1 MSQSLLLSFCL
12 LALSF
17 SVIQSQ
23 NNPHPPPVFKINL
36 DLPPSERFKEV
47 VLAKKPQIQALLQ
60 ILLNETNVPQFLF
73 SVIGFYEELVY
84 QHHECYEELQGIAKY
99 SELSFGEVFLVN
111 FIYEILAS
119 CTSIVTVDQN
129 GNVIHGRNLDYP
141 FQPYLANLTVHY
153 QFYKNGSMLY
163 EGDGDAGFLGIVTG
177 LRKGGF
183 GISINE
189 RDKGGPLSTIY
200 EIMFRRTFSVPY
212 YIRRVLE
219 TAENFET
226 AVKMLSSEEFGAPCY
241 LTVSGVNKNE
251 GVVITRDRRGVY
263 NVSQIDFDSQDQW
276 FLVQTNYDRDVPDP
290 TSDFRRVPAEQ
301 RMRSIGR
308 NSMSLDSLYN
318 SVMNLEPNKRY
329 NTITT
334 SVMCPKTGDFNTTVW
349 F

>member
-1 MSQSLLLSFCL
+1 MGHSLLLSFFL

-17 SVIQSQ
+17 SLIQSQ
-23 NNPHPPPVFKINL
+23 NNPHPPPVYKINL
-36 DLPPSERFKEV
+36 DLPPQERFKEV
-47 VLAKKPQIQALLQ
+47 VSDMKPQIQALLKV
-60 ILLNETNVPQFLF
+60 LLAEAPIPKFLF
-73 SVIGFYEELVY
+73 SVLGLYEEMVY

-99 SELSFGEVFLVN
+99 SGLSFGEVFLVN

-141 FQPYLANLTVHY
+141 FQPYLSNLTVHY
-153 QFYKNGSMLY
+153 EFYRGGQLLY

-177 LRKGGF
+177 MRPGAF

-189 RDKGGPLSTIY
+189 RSKGGALSTIY
-200 EIMFRRTFSVPY
+200 EIMLRRTFSVPF

-219 TAENFET
+219 KAENFT
-226 AVKMLSSEEFGAPCY
+226 AAVQLLSSEEFAAPCY
-241 LTVSGVNKNE
+241 LTVSGVAKNE

-290 TSDFRRVPAEQ
+290 SSDYRRVPAEQ
-301 RMRSIGR
+301 RMRGIGR
-308 NSMSLDSLYN
+308 KNMSLETLYN
-318 SVMNLEPNKRY
+318 GVMILEPNKRDE
-329 NTITT
+329 TITS
-334 SVMCPKTGDFNTTVW
+334 SVMCPKTGSFNTTIW
-349 F
+349 Y